1 MVMWMIQYNV
11 LDTLCCD
18 SFSLTMGNLN
28 MSGKGVSQVTVSGK
42 DTFYVLVIGAGVVKD
57 LTWYTV

>member
-11 LDTLCCD
+11 LDALCCG

-28 MSGKGVSQVTVSGK
+28 MSGKGVSMCLS
-42 DTFYVLVIGAGVVKD
+42 LVWAWLKI
-57 LTWYTV
+57 